1 MVNLKPITKENT
13 KQILEQMEN
22 SFYKIESS
30 ENKIG
35 IGCFCHFKIKNINV
49 PVLIIDF
56 DFRIGNNNNNAIK
69 VYLNNNFFIT
79 VELGKSIYEIEECNI
94 IIIQIKV
101 NEDTKINY
109 LEIDD
114 LLLKK
119 KSELNYYCNEQIY
132 MVYCNKLENISVSY
146 DIIRDIN
153 NTDIILDNKINSKF
167 KYSLI
172 FNLSNNK
179 LIGIKKINCYY
190 KGIFFNSI
198 INRFIHNAE
207 LIKRNEIE
215 MIIKIDKKEIGKE
228 IYFLANKYYDIEKN
242 KYILCHEKLKE
253 LNTHNT
259 EIYINN
265 VKCEYNKFF
274 IPEKEGEY
282 HLKIKLKFNLTDCS
296 FMFSGCTNIK
306 YINLSNLNTKYVI
319 NMKRMFNECKN
330 VEYINLTSFDTKNV
344 IDMSYMFNKCYRL
357 KYLNLLNFN
366 TKKVLD
372 KTLMIGNCKNL
383 MNVDLSTFIIKNNEI
398 ISGMYQTFK
407 KQNIY
412 ELNRNN
418 SIIKK
423 EFYIIFLGASGCGA
437 KTNLIRRLINESFDE
452 MSMSTLISSYVSKSV
467 DIGSNE
473 KIILNLWDTAGQEN
487 YFRINAKFI
496 RDKDCAVLGYS
507 IDNFNSFE
515 EIKDHWYPIIKELIP
530 SKLIYMI
537 GNNKDLESERLV
549 SEEEA
554 IDYAEKNNL
563 RFFEISC
570 KTGEGID
577 EFLDDLVY
585 NLIIPQN

>member
-13 KQILEQMEN
+13 KQILKQMEN

-49 PVLIIDF
+49 PVLITDF
-56 DFRIGNNNNNAIK
+56 DFKIGNSNNNSIK

-132 MVYCNKLENISVSY
+132 IVYCNKLENISVSY

-282 HLKIKLKFNLTDCS
+282 HIKIKLKFN
-296 FMFSGCTNIK
+296 
-306 YINLSNLNTKYVI
+306 
-319 NMKRMFNECKN
+319 
-330 VEYINLTSFDTKNV
+330 
-344 IDMSYMFNKCYRL
+344 
-357 KYLNLLNFN
+357 
-366 TKKVLD
+366 
-372 KTLMIGNCKNL
+372 
-383 MNVDLSTFIIKNNEI
+383 
-398 ISGMYQTFK
+398 
-407 KQNIY
+407 
-412 ELNRNN
+412 
-418 SIIKK
+418 
-423 EFYIIFLGASGCGA
+423 
-437 KTNLIRRLINESFDE
+437 
-452 MSMSTLISSYVSKSV
+452 
-467 DIGSNE
+467 
-473 KIILNLWDTAGQEN
+473 
-487 YFRINAKFI
+487 
-496 RDKDCAVLGYS
+496 
-507 IDNFNSFE
+507 
-515 EIKDHWYPIIKELIP
+515 
-530 SKLIYMI
+530 
-537 GNNKDLESERLV
+537 
-549 SEEEA
+549 
-554 IDYAEKNNL
+554 
-563 RFFEISC
+563 
-570 KTGEGID
+570 
-577 EFLDDLVY
+577 
-585 NLIIPQN
+585 